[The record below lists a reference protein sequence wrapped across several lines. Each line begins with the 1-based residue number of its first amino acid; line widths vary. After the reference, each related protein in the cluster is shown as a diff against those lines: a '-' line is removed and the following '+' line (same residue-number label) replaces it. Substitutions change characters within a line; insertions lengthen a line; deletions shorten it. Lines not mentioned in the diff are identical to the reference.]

1 MGGPV
6 REPPSHTV
14 HEPTNIK
21 LQIPSNAT
29 GPLRLRVTEVETLG
43 LDAGADLLVGT
54 PFLGTIDELRDD
66 VVFADVLSLPD
77 PP

>member
-6 REPPSHTV
+6 RELPSHTV
-14 HEPTNIK
+14 ARADEHQAPDPVERHR
-21 LQIPSNAT
+21 AAAAA
-29 GPLRLRVTEVETLG
+29 RTEVETLG
-43 LDAGADLLVGT
+43 LDAGADPLVGT
-54 PFLGTIDELRDD
+54 PFLGTIGELRDH